1 MCYLEDMKEIIQCY
15 DNYRNVNTLRI
26 NQEMIINTD
35 GIRRN
40 IVFEFK
46 VYDYRDDF
54 FVDIYMNEI
63 LIDAFYVGE
72 RFTNFFHFI
81 STFQI
86 PSHRDGKKVYYR
98 DVFDEYFQNHFA
110 NTANKLYCLLYTMRG
125 V

>member
-46 VYDYRDDF
+46 AYSYKEDF
-54 FVDIYMNEI
+54 FVDIYMNEM
-63 LIDAFYVGE
+63 LIDAFCVGE
-72 RFTNFFHFI
+72 RFANLFNFI

-86 PSHRDGKKVYYR
+86 PSRQDGKKVYYR
-98 DVFDEYFQNHFA
+98 DVFDEYLQNHFA
-110 NTANKLYCLLYTMRG
+110 NTVNKLYCLLYAMRG
-125 V
+125 I

>member
-1 MCYLEDMKEIIQCY
+1 MCYLEDIKEIIQCY

-35 GIRRN
+35 GMRRN

-46 VYDYRDDF
+46 TYSYKEDF
-54 FVDIYMNEI
+54 FVDIYMNEM

-72 RFTNFFHFI
+72 RFANLFNFI

-86 PSHRDGKKVYYR
+86 PSRQDGKKVYYR
-98 DVFDEYFQNHFA
+98 DVFDEYLQNHFA
-110 NTANKLYCLLYTMRG
+110 NTVNKLYCLLYAMRG
-125 V
+125 I

>member
-1 MCYLEDMKEIIQCY
+1 MIYLEDMKEIIQCY
-15 DNYRNVNTLRI
+15 GYREANTLRI

-46 VYDYRDDF
+46 VYDYTENF

-63 LIDAFYVGE
+63 LIDCFYVGE
-72 RFTNFFHFI
+72 RFTNLFSFF

-86 PSHRDGKKVYYR
+86 PSRREGKKIYYR
-98 DVFDEYFQNHFA
+98 DVFDEYLQKHFA
-110 NTANKLYCLLYTMRG
+110 KTANKLYCLLYAMRG
-125 V
+125 I

>member
-15 DNYRNVNTLRI
+15 NYREANTLRI

-46 VYDYRDDF
+46 VYDYKEDF
-54 FVDIYMNEI
+54 FVDIYMNEM

-72 RFTNFFHFI
+72 RFTDLFRFI

-86 PSHRDGKKVYYR
+86 PSHKDGKKVYYR
-98 DVFDEYFQNHFA
+98 DVFDEYLQKHFA
-110 NTANKLYCLLYTMRG
+110 KTVNKLYCLLYAMRG
-125 V
+125 I